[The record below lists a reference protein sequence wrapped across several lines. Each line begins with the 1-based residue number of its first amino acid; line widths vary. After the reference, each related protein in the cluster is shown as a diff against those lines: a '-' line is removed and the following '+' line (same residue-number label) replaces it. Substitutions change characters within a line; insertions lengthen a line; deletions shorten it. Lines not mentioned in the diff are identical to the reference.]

1 MNNPTRLLTSLSA
14 LERFTNDALRLKHD
28 PGYLNGFHFNREFLK
43 AAVAST
49 YLETVGDRADSI
61 HLAIEHYPVNDTV
74 KGIRD
79 SLFYRISA
87 LSRKSLS
94 ENEDPIMIAF
104 DYTHEDFY
112 GDRDSM
118 WIHGWTGDH
127 GVTGKFSYLTASI
140 VNSDLRLPLISIPSP
155 MGNDMPSEISAIL
168 DLLISMLGHIDLL
181 LFDRGFYSKDLIM
194 SLNERKI
201 NYLIFVPK
209 NPQVKDEFSSMYQRE
224 KKVMLYEFSLYREGI
239 KVEDSVYLAFLKQ
252 IFDHRSEEY
261 YDWCFA
267 TNASDIDLD
276 HVIAK
281 YKFRWRIETMFR
293 VQDECRIKTKS
304 KDIRVR
310 YFLFAYE
317 QLVESIWYLFYH
329 EEVSFKKYLIELSE
343 SCTVMVNNVERKE
356 RTRKQS

>member
-28 PGYLNGFHFNREFLK
+28 PGYLNGFHFNHELLK

-49 YLETVGDRADSI
+49 YLETVGDSADSI

-79 SLFYRISA
+79 SLFSRISA
-87 LSRKSLS
+87 LSRKSIS
-94 ENEDPIMIAF
+94 DNTYPIMIAF

-112 GDRDSM
+112 CDRDSL

-127 GVTGKFSYLTASI
+127 GVTGRFSYLTASI
-140 VNSDLRLPLISIPSP
+140 VNKDLRLPMVSVPSP
-155 MGNDMPSEISAIL
+155 MGNDTPSEISAIL
-168 DLLISMLGHIDLL
+168 DLLISLLGHIDLL
-181 LFDRGFYSKDLIM
+181 LFDRGFYSKELIM
-194 SLNERKI
+194 SLNQRKM

-209 NPQVKDEFSSMYQRE
+209 NPQVKEEFSYMYQNQ
-224 KKVMLYEFSLYREGI
+224 KKVILHEFSIYSEGKKI
-239 KVEDSVYLAFLKQ
+239 RDSIHLAFLKQ
-252 IFDHRSEEY
+252 IFGHRTEEY

-267 TNASDIDLD
+267 SNTSDIDLD
-276 HVIAK
+276 HIIAK
-281 YKFRWRIETMFR
+281 YRFRWRIEAMFR
-293 VQDECRIKTKS
+293 VQDECKIKTKS

-329 EEVSFKKYLIELSE
+329 GEVSIKKYLMELSDA
-343 SCTVMVNNVERKE
+343 CTTMVNNVERKE
-356 RTRKQS
+356 RNRKQS

>member
-1 MNNPTRLLTSLSA
+1 MNNPTRLLTSLGA

-28 PGYLNGFHFNREFLK
+28 PGYLNGFHFNRELLK

-49 YLETVGDRADSI
+49 YLETVGDGADSI
-61 HLAIEHYPVNDTV
+61 HLAIERYPINDTI

-79 SLFYRISA
+79 SLFSRISA
-87 LSRKSLS
+87 LSRKSIS

-140 VNSDLRLPLISIPSP
+140 VNSDLRLPIISIPSP
-155 MGNDMPSEISAIL
+155 MGNDMPFEISAIL
-168 DLLISMLGHIDLL
+168 DLLLSMSGHIDLL

-194 SLNERKI
+194 SLNERKM

-209 NPQVKDEFSSMYQRE
+209 NPQVKDEFSSMYQTER
-224 KKVMLYEFSLYREGI
+224 KVILHEFSLYREGR

-317 QLVESIWYLFYH
+317 QLVESIWYLFHH